1 MWRYSPYACEI
12 HHHRKRKR
20 IGTKV
25 IFEQNSKVHFTA
37 VMVNIS
43 KGINMRKSNLNI
55 TYNDNKIIIKK
66 KPEVAHCVIFVM
78 IFLAGI
84 LLPIIWEELRD
95 IELFWV
101 VYAFCMLTNIA
112 TFTSTFFGKVVVDSE
127 KREINIYNLC
137 RETYR
142 FDELKELKSFFEEG
156 DSDGGMD
163 IHKVLFVF
171 TNGHKSEIQTTS
183 KEQTQELIEVL
194 NEIIYS

>member
-1 MWRYSPYACEI
+1 
-12 HHHRKRKR
+12 
-20 IGTKV
+20 
-25 IFEQNSKVHFTA
+25 
-37 VMVNIS
+37 
-43 KGINMRKSNLNI
+43 MRKSNLNI
-55 TYNDNKIIIKK
+55 IQSGNKITIKK
-66 KPEVAHCVIFVM
+66 MPDILNCVIFTMV
-78 IFLAGI
+78 FLAGI

-95 IELFWV
+95 IPLFWV

-112 TFTSTFFGKVVVDSE
+112 KFILVFFGKVVVDSD

-137 RETYR
+137 REIYR
-142 FDELKELKSFFEEG
+142 FDELKELKSFFKEG

-163 IHKVLFVF
+163 THKVLFVF